1 MGLTHEMSYAA
12 DSIRDSIR
20 IRIVTPDSICIRF
33 ERKRPIRIIVEMSDR
48 IEIGVFLFV
57 QSGFIKAVEYDTF
70 LESGMKLT
78 GNETTSVVYW
88 GDTLVYAVYQ
98 PPGFFLTAY
107 THLSDH
113 K

>member
-1 MGLTHEMSYAA
+1 
-12 DSIRDSIR
+12 
-20 IRIVTPDSICIRF
+20 
-33 ERKRPIRIIVEMSDR
+33 MSDR

-98 PPGFFLTAY
+98 PPGFF
-107 THLSDH
+107 
-113 K
+113 